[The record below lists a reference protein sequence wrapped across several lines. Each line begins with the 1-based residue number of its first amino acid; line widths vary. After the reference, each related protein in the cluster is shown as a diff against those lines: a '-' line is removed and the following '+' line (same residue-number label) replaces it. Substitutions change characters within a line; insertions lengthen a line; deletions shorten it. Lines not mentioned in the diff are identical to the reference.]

1 MVKRL
6 ASQCD
11 VVEWLFDW
19 YKRSAIIINFHWHQI
34 RLVKLEARF
43 VSSFSSLFIKKKMT
57 TKNSIECAYDEPVC
71 DIVSSRPKKKQFCG
85 FWLSGFSLFGVRSSC
100 HSLVLGGLSNLRTAK
115 WATKWIQRD
124 WTNWIMRNLWRL
136 NGPLAVWRWRLSES
150 LWSLE
155 SYKNQ
160 KLCATASISW
170 FRAFLGQTKSMKA
183 LKT

>member
-43 VSSFSSLFIKKKMT
+43 VSSFSSLFIKKKWQQKTRSSAHT
-57 TKNSIECAYDEPVC
+57 TNLFVTLFRVD
-71 DIVSSRPKKKQFCG
+71 RKKKQFCG

-136 NGPLAVWRWRLSES
+136 NGPLAVWRWRLRES